1 VEPRA
6 DYSSLPMFQKD
17 VAMVVL
23 VFAAAMAA
31 LVGATVISARRR

>member
-6 DYSSLPMFQKD
+6 HYGGLPGFQKD

-23 VFAAAMAA
+23 IFAAAMAA
-31 LVGATVISARRR
+31 LVGATVVSARRR